1 MGEGQQI
8 NNPKVSVIVPVYNTE
23 AYVEEAVRSI
33 MNQTLRDI
41 EIIVINDGSTD
52 NSLSVVENLA
62 LQDARIS
69 VYSQVNQ
76 GPSITRNQGMQ
87 RATGDY
93 LYFMDS
99 DDVLAAGALEKC
111 YQACESENLD
121 FVFFD
126 ADSFSENNAISL
138 EIDYHR
144 SHLFEEGRV
153 YTGIEMLDTMLQEQ
167 MYRASVWLNLINRDF
182 IKLCRLSF
190 YPEIIHEDELFTA
203 ALYLHARKVSCVH
216 STFYHRRVREGSI
229 MTNSFSLKNIESYLT
244 IIRQLKSLPGVNAR
258 WSEVVDKLIA
268 YIINPAVYNSKGLPL
283 KIRIKIVRH
292 CTHHKYLKYIRLK
305 NLTVLLF
312 PFLVTIKSGFKKRG
326 HP

>member
-121 FVFFD
+121 FVFLTRTRFPKTT
-126 ADSFSENNAISL
+126 
-138 EIDYHR
+138 R
-144 SHLFEEGRV
+144 S
-153 YTGIEMLDTMLQEQ
+153 
-167 MYRASVWLNLINRDF
+167 
-182 IKLCRLSF
+182 
-190 YPEIIHEDELFTA
+190 
-203 ALYLHARKVSCVH
+203 
-216 STFYHRRVREGSI
+216 
-229 MTNSFSLKNIESYLT
+229 
-244 IIRQLKSLPGVNAR
+244 R
-258 WSEVVDKLIA
+258 W
-268 YIINPAVYNSKGLPL
+268 
-283 KIRIKIVRH
+283 R
-292 CTHHKYLKYIRLK
+292 
-305 NLTVLLF
+305 
-312 PFLVTIKSGFKKRG
+312 
-326 HP
+326 